1 MSRPSSLHGRALMGW
16 HSSLPPPE
24 TKFGVI
30 CTVLSIIAFKTL
42 DNALKSVTPPEAILS
57 KGPEQIWRW
66 RNMVV
71 SWVHALL
78 VGTWDILCFYYY
90 PTLMN
95 DLVDHVVPFTY
106 YMVAIS
112 TGYFLFDFWDMC
124 VQKKTLR
131 MWELTLHHFA
141 VLSAFIYNIVTVKYI
156 AYTVVAL
163 LAEVNSIFLH
173 TRKLMQM
180 HKVPFTTSVYRFNAV
195 LNLLTFA
202 GCRGF
207 ALFRI
212 TYGMYTEPYRM
223 SPFYFALLC
232 ASMLIMNLL
241 NPVLFC
247 ILLRNDFLRSTKPST
262 ESKNDDDLTPK
273 PVKLTNSSNS
283 HVSTL
288 VNLGFTNALV
298 GDGFPGEA
306 RFRAMNGKLNRDSS
320 DIVLAELDFT

>member
-1 MSRPSSLHGRALMGW
+1 
-16 HSSLPPPE
+16 
-24 TKFGVI
+24 F
-30 CTVLSIIAFKTL
+30 
-42 DNALKSVTPPEAILS
+42 
-57 KGPEQIWRW
+57 Q
-66 RNMVV
+66 
-71 SWVHALL
+71 
-78 VGTWDILCFYYY
+78 
-90 PTLMN
+90 
-95 DLVDHVVPFTY
+95 
-106 YMVAIS
+106 
-112 TGYFLFDFWDMC
+112 
-124 VQKKTLR
+124 
-131 MWELTLHHFA
+131 

-273 PVKLTNSSNS
+273 SVKLTNSSNS